1 MLVAALMVGLAA
13 GLVVGAPPTASA
25 RRLRPPR
32 AAHGSSLP
40 AVAVALSGGAVALGA
55 AWLILGAGSVLWI
68 VAVAVAVSTLG
79 WLEHGRR
86 ARREQSRAADE
97 CAQAA
102 RALSLMMRS
111 GNLPRVAL
119 AESAKD
125 FPILASAAAAARLG
139 SDVGRELERAA
150 HGAGRV
156 GLVAVAAAWRLSE
169 RTGAPIA
176 DVLGRVAETLRRQ
189 RQLDAVVATEL
200 SAARTSGHIMAT
212 LPFLALGLGLVSGV
226 NTLDYLLTEPLGQ
239 WLLLAGVALTSAGVI
254 WVDTLARTGAR
265 QARGSR

>member
-1 MLVAALMVGLAA
+1 MEAGLAA
-13 GLVVGAPPTASA
+13 GLVVGPPPTLLA
-25 RRLRPPR
+25 RRLRPPSV
-32 AAHGSSLP
+32 AHGSRLL
-40 AVAVALSGGAVALGA
+40 AVGVLGGAVALGT
-55 AWLILGAGSVLWI
+55 AWLVLGTRPVVWMVV
-68 VAVAVAVSTLG
+68 VAVAVCTLG
-79 WLEHGRR
+79 WLEYGRR
-86 ARREQSRAADE
+86 ARREESRAADE

-102 RALSLMMRS
+102 RALSSMMRS
-111 GNLPRVAL
+111 GNIPRVAL
-119 AESAKD
+119 AEGARD
-125 FPILASAAAAARLG
+125 FSILASAAAAARLG

-150 HGAGRV
+150 DGPGRAGLR
-156 GLVAVAAAWRLSE
+156 AVAAAWQLSE

-239 WLLLAGVALTSAGVI
+239 WLVLSGVALTSAGVI
-254 WVDTLARTGAR
+254 WVDRLARTGAR
-265 QARGSR
+265 QARGRR